1 MDRPGEHLYHLWLT
15 CCPFSTWAVH
25 IVLRFFHVISPARH
39 AQPDANVVKTH
50 DAACGRALK
59 PLNGWGIVA
68 KRKCRFRCSHGN
80 GESRCTISLHPPH
93 FYTIRTIWL
102 PSHLYPLYLYIYIHD
117 ICINSLSS
125 GVRCVRKFWGK
136 PISSKLERRP
146 VPNRS
151 WLILYDRRWYWP
163 ALLLGRNLLNESTT
177 DWILHML
184 SWWWFQTFFIFTPSN
199 WGRFPIWLICFKWVE
214 TTN

>member
-102 PSHLYPLYLYIYIHD
+102 PSHLYPLYLYIYTWYMY
-117 ICINSLSS
+117 
-125 GVRCVRKFWGK
+125 KFLVFWCSMCPQILGQTHLFQVGEAARSK
-136 PISSKLERRP
+136 SKLTDL
-146 VPNRS
+146 VRS
-151 WLILYDRRWYWP
+151 AVVLARSATW
-163 ALLLGRNLLNESTT
+163 
-177 DWILHML
+177 
-184 SWWWFQTFFIFTPSN
+184 
-199 WGRFPIWLICFKWVE
+199 
-214 TTN
+214 